1 MNTII
6 TIGRQYGSGGR
17 EVGQKLAAYYGINFY
32 DKDLLTKVAKESG
45 FCQEIVQQQDERP
58 TNSFLY
64 NLVMDT
70 YSFGFSGSGF
80 SDMPIS
86 QKVFLA
92 QYDTIK
98 KIAKEEGACV
108 IIGRCADCALQDFSN
123 VINLFFHA
131 SEEFRIARAADTSP
145 SISPPEKLPSSIH
158 LGSSTFW
165 GSPPAS
171 WMMRKAVISTSARR

>member
-1 MNTII
+1 MHTII

-17 EVGQKLAAYYGINFY
+17 EVGQKLAAHYGINFY
-32 DKDLLTKVAKESG
+32 DNELLAKVAKESG

-70 YSFGFSGSGF
+70 YSFGFSNSAF

-98 KIAKEEGACV
+98 KIAVRSSPHTGFSLPV
-108 IIGRCADCALQDFSN
+108 HDDRLSVVDPGRHFYGHRP
-123 VINLFFHA
+123 FF
-131 SEEFRIARAADTSP
+131 ARASGTAAAGTFFLD
-145 SISPPEKLPSSIH
+145 H
-158 LGSSTFW
+158 LAGTAA
-165 GSPPAS
+165 GRTGPDCGHPA
-171 WMMRKAVISTSARR
+171 AALTDLA

>member
-17 EVGQKLAAYYGINFY
+17 EVGQKLAAHYGINCY
-32 DKDLLTKVAKESG
+32 DNELISKVARESG

-131 SEEFRIARAADTSP
+131 SEEQTQGVHSSQRQTETELLQLLFH
-145 SISPPEKLPSSIH
+145 EKMGESGH
-158 LGSSTFW
+158 LRSFH
-165 GSPPAS
+165 
-171 WMMRKAVISTSARR
+171 